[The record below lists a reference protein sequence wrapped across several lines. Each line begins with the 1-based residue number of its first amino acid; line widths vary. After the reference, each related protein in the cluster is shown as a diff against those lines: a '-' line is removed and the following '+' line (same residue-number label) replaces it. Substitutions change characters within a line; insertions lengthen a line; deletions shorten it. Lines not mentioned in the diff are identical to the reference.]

1 MGIRESALNTIAS
14 LANGDFVRMVT
25 AAGASRKA
33 SLQSIAQHILE
44 TYTGTSLAG
53 SNQSVKSAI
62 DGLNST
68 TAYSITA
75 SASSDVHALSYY
87 KKYGKIRVLHLRA
100 TLTAGLVNA
109 GVIATVSQPF
119 THDFQFPAMDTDGKI
134 YRVRCNDTR
143 IMATGTIPS
152 GTILF
157 LDLTEC
163 E

>member
-1 MGIRESALNTIAS
+1 MEKGRTGIN
-14 LANGDFVRMVT
+14 
-25 AAGASRKA
+25 
-33 SLQSIAQHILE
+33 
-44 TYTGTSLAG
+44 
-53 SNQSVKSAI
+53 SN
-62 DGLNST
+62 

-109 GVIATVSQPF
+109 GVIATVSQAF

-157 LDLTEC
+157 LDFTEC